1 MRTSKTVFK
10 RDGTPIE
17 VVTLENEK
25 SAATPSSAAQDIKT
39 ETVKVVQSTTLHLT
53 PKASHSEPDR

>member
-1 MRTSKTVFK
+1 MRSSKTVFK

-25 SAATPSSAAQDIKT
+25 DVHTPLGVGQENLYEVAKLVESAPQG
-39 ETVKVVQSTTLHLT
+39 LT
-53 PKASHSEPDR
+53 PKASQSTPDK